1 MKQQSLI
8 WRGVKR
14 FPLDFFETFA
24 LSVFY
29 GKKGRQ
35 EMFIY
40 PFYALGWQSMGKGV
54 IVDSGFCGGIH
65 SRGEREHVSD
75 R

>member
-14 FPLDFFETFA
+14 FPLDFLETFA

-35 EMFIY
+35 EMFIC
-40 PFYALGWQSMGKGV
+40 PFMPLAGNPWAKG
-54 IVDSGFCGGIH
+54 
-65 SRGEREHVSD
+65 
-75 R
+75 

>member
-14 FPLDFFETFA
+14 FLLDFLETFA

-29 GKKGRQ
+29 GKKGRK
-35 EMFIY
+35 ETFIC
-40 PFYALGWQSMGKGV
+40 PFYALGWQSMGKGA
-54 IVDSGFCGGIH
+54 IVDSGFCCGYIQ
-65 SRGEREHVSD
+65 GEREHVSD

>member
-14 FPLDFFETFA
+14 FPFDFLETFS

-29 GKKGRQ
+29 GKKGRE
-35 EMFIY
+35 EMFIC
-40 PFYALGWQSMGKGV
+40 PFYALGWQSMGKGA
-54 IVDSGFCGGIH
+54 IVDSGFLLRH
-65 SRGEREHVSD
+65 TSRGREHVSD